1 MKATATF
8 GETGGPEGGWTKE
21 TLEKR
26 LVRRVAKASEDYGL
40 IEPDDHI
47 MVCVSGGKDSYGLVH
62 LLSVLQRHV
71 PFRFTFVAVNLDQGQ
86 PGFPKD
92 VIPRFMEAH
101 GYDYRVIERD
111 TYSVV
116 TDKIPEG
123 KTYCS
128 LCSRLRRGI
137 LYDTA
142 VKLGATKIALGH
154 HRDDVI
160 ETLLLNLFYSGQM
173 KAMPPK
179 LRSDDGRNIVI
190 RPLVYCHEEELARF
204 AEMMKFPII
213 PCDLCGSQDG
223 LHRKKIKQL
232 IAGLHAEN
240 GAVKGNIFA
249 ALGNVRP
256 THLLDKKLA
265 ARLGIAVASGAD
277 EGIAAL
283 EGGGEGDDG
292 AGGCGGPTS
301 NIVPLGRLAA
311 R

>member
-1 MKATATF
+1 MKTAVF

-40 IEPDDHI
+40 IEPNDHI

-62 LLSVLQRHV
+62 LLSVLQRHT

-190 RPLVYCHEEELARF
+190 RPLIYCHEEELARF
-204 AEMMKFPII
+204 AEFMKFPII

-223 LHRKKIKQL
+223 LHRKKVKNL
-232 IAGLHAEN
+232 IAGLHGEN
-240 GAVKGNIFA
+240 SAVKGTIFA

-256 THLLDKKLA
+256 THLLDKKLTA
-265 ARLGIAVASGAD
+265 KLGIGVASGPD

-283 EGGGEGDDG
+283 EGGDVGDDEG
-292 AGGCGGPTS
+292 GGCGGPAT
-301 NIVPLGRLAA
+301 NIVPLGRLAS